1 LSPPHESPAGR
12 TIERDATAG
21 YYFAIEDAIL
31 GERLIPLQAVVSIG
45 RDAKSD
51 IRLSDPYVSKRHAL
65 VRLIHGKY
73 VIEDLGSLNGMF
85 INGER
90 VKRAVLRDGDILKL
104 GHAILLFIHK
114 AKSRG
119 AKTDL

>member
-12 TIERDATAG
+12 TIERDTTAG

-51 IRLSDPYVSKRHAL
+51 IRLSDPYISKRHAL

-73 VIEDLGSLNGMF
+73 VIEDLGFVICSLPRKDASPF
-85 INGER
+85 DSGEEN
-90 VKRAVLRDGDILKL
+90 
-104 GHAILLFIHK
+104 HAGK
-114 AKSRG
+114 DSGRG
-119 AKTDL
+119 